1 MKIRLNIIYLI
12 FPFLLYGQ
20 LDFHLEDLNYNSNTF
35 QDIIGPSSFPNNVRV
50 IYFGHEY
57 WGACQN
63 RFGFLNNIYLDLV
76 SEEIYDVTFI
86 GVGKDQYY
94 QDIGDMIDGNVIS
107 WVEDS
112 QNDNY
117 PVWSSW
123 NAYQRAIYFL
133 NRDGSVDTT
142 FNFTPYNENQGNYD
156 IIFNLIMELRGYN
169 NNSIEIEYFS
179 GWNMVGLPI
188 IVNDNNY
195 QYLFPTSVSGSLYSF
210 SGSYTQENTLDVG
223 QGYWIRL
230 SDIAINNFSSYRIIP
245 MLK

>member
-1 MKIRLNIIYLI
+1 M
-12 FPFLLYGQ
+12 
-20 LDFHLEDLNYNSNTF
+20 
-35 QDIIGPSSFPNNVRV
+35 
-50 IYFGHEY
+50 
-57 WGACQN
+57 
-63 RFGFLNNIYLDLV
+63 DLV

-230 SDIAINNFSSYRIIP
+230 SDIAINNFYGENILLLELSLVEGWNLISGTTVAVLVGDIIDNNQIIIGGTIFGFEDFYQNANSLNP
-245 MLK
+245 GRAYWIRATENGIIILTTE